1 MKKNFFN
8 KNNIAYSCKNTK
20 VIKIML
26 KVECI
31 YTNQIKEFPFGT
43 RLSEIAKITK
53 PKLKYPIVGALVDNE
68 VQELAFRIIKPHK
81 IEFIDITHQDGMRMF
96 FRSLYFVLM
105 KAAKDLIPNADI
117 MIEHRVSKGYYSEIK
132 GIDLRKNKS
141 LIGKIKNQMH
151 EIIDADFPF
160 IRKDILNS
168 EAVKIFEENNL
179 PEKANLF
186 KQSPA
191 LFTSIYQLDNLQDYF
206 YGYLVPSTGFL
217 TNFDLI
223 PLYDGMLLKIP
234 QRINPDVL
242 EPFIKQDKMFDIL
255 DEHKQW
261 VKALNSANVGRLNNQ
276 ISSGRGGDLIKISEA
291 LHEKKIAEIADKI
304 KERKSIKLI
313 LIAGPS
319 SSGKTTFS
327 KRLAVQLIV
336 AGLKP
341 VQISLD
347 NYFVDRENTPLDENG
362 EYDFESID
370 AIDTETFSQ
379 NINDLQQGK
388 SVEIPKFSFEEGKRY
403 YDGTIISADKETVI
417 IAEGIHALNP
427 KLTEHI
433 PSDIK
438 YKIYISA
445 LTQIGIDGHNRI
457 PTTDNR
463 LLRRMIRDYKY
474 RGYSALET
482 LQRWPS
488 VRRGEEKNI
497 FPFQEQ
503 ADIMFNSAL
512 LYELAVLK
520 KYAEPLLK
528 NICQKEKEFAEA
540 KRLLKFLS
548 YFKDLNDEEEI
559 PPTSILREFLGN
571 SSFHY

>member
-1 MKKNFFN
+1 
-8 KNNIAYSCKNTK
+8 
-20 VIKIML
+20 ML
-26 KVECI
+26 KIKCI
-31 YTNQIKEFPFGT
+31 STDQVLQFPFGT
-43 RLSEIAKITK
+43 PLSDILEETE
-53 PKLKYPIVGALVDNE
+53 PDLKYPVVGALVDNE
-68 VQELAFRIIKPHK
+68 VQELAFRIVKPHQV
-81 IEFIDITHQDGMRMF
+81 EFIDITHDDGMRMY

-105 KAAKDLIPNADI
+105 KAVKDLMPEADL
-117 MIEHRVSKGYYSEIK
+117 MIEHTVSGGYFCEIK
-132 GIDLRKNKS
+132 NMDLTKNIP
-141 LIGKIKNQMH
+141 LIEDIKLQMQKIIKANY
-151 EIIDADFPF
+151 PF
-160 IRKDILNS
+160 IRIDILNS
-168 EAVKIFEENNL
+168 EAIKIFETNNL

-191 LFTSIYQLDNLQDYF
+191 LYTSIFRLDNMLDYF
-206 YGYLVPSTGFL
+206 YGYLVPSTGYL
-217 TNFDLI
+217 INFNLI
-223 PLYDGMLLKIP
+223 PLYDGMLLQIP
-234 QRINPDVL
+234 KRSDPKKLV
-242 EPFIKQDKMFDIL
+242 PFVKQKKMFDIL

-261 VKALNSANVGRLNNQ
+261 VKALNSANVGRLNDRINN
-276 ISSGRGGDLIKISEA
+276 GYGGELIKISEA
-291 LHEKKIAEIADKI
+291 LHEKKIAEIADII
-304 KERKSIKLI
+304 KDKETIKLI

-347 NYFVDRENTPLDENG
+347 NYFVNREDTPLDENG
-362 EYDFESID
+362 EYDFETID
-370 AIDTETFSQ
+370 AIDIETFTQ
-379 NINDLQQGK
+379 NMNGLQAGK
-388 SVEIPKFSFEEGKRY
+388 TIEIPKFSFEEGKRFF
-403 YDGTIISADKETVI
+403 DGTKISANHDTII

-427 KLTEHI
+427 KLTKHI
-433 PSDIK
+433 DSKIK

-474 RGYSALET
+474 RGYSAFDT
-482 LQRWPS
+482 LKRWPS

-497 FPFQEQ
+497 FPFQEH

-512 LYELAVLK
+512 LYELALLK

-528 NICQKEKEFAEA
+528 NICQSEKEFAEA
-540 KRLLKFLS
+540 RRILKFLS
-548 YFKDLNDEEEI
+548 YFKDLNDEDEI
-559 PPTSILREFLGN
+559 PPTSILREFLGD

>member
-1 MKKNFFN
+1 
-8 KNNIAYSCKNTK
+8 
-20 VIKIML
+20 ML
-26 KVECI
+26 KIECI
-31 YTNQIKEFPFGT
+31 CTNQTKEFPFGT
-43 RLSEIAKITK
+43 TLSKIAEITK
-53 PKLKYPIVGALVDNE
+53 PKLKYPVLGALVDNE
-68 VQELAFRIIKPHK
+68 VQELAFRIVKPHK
-81 IEFIDITHQDGMRMF
+81 VEFIDITNQDGMRMY

-105 KAAKDLIPNADI
+105 KAVKDLIPDADV
-117 MIEHRVSKGYYSEIK
+117 MIEHRVSRGYFCEIK
-132 GIDLRKNKS
+132 GMDLRKSKRIINDV
-141 LIGKIKNQMH
+141 KNQMK
-151 EIIDADFPF
+151 EIIKADYPF

-168 EAVKIFEENNL
+168 EAVKIFEKNNL

-191 LFTSIYQLDNLQDYF
+191 LFTSIYQLDNMLDYF
-206 YGYLVPSTGFL
+206 YGYLVPSTGYL
-217 TNFDLI
+217 INFDLI

-234 QRINPDVL
+234 QRLNPKEL
-242 EPFIKQDKMFDIL
+242 EPFVKQDKMFDIL
-255 DEHKQW
+255 EEHKQW
-261 VKALNSANVGRLNNQ
+261 VKALNTANVGRLNNQ
-276 ISSGRGGDLIKISEA
+276 ITSGKGGDLIKISEA
-291 LHEKKIAEIADKI
+291 LHEKKIAEIAEKI
-304 KERKSIKLI
+304 KARKSVKLI

-347 NYFVDRENTPLDENG
+347 NYFVDREKTPLDENG
-362 EYDFESID
+362 EYDFEALE
-370 AIDTETFSQ
+370 AIDIVTFAQ
-379 NINDLQQGK
+379 NINDLQNGK
-388 SVEIPKFSFEEGKRY
+388 TIEIPKFNFETGKRY
-403 YDGTIISADKETVI
+403 YDGTTLTADDETVI

-427 KLTEHI
+427 EMTEQI
-433 PSDIK
+433 APEIK

-474 RGYSALET
+474 RGYSAFET
-482 LQRWPS
+482 LKRWPS

-512 LYELAVLK
+512 LYELAVIK

-528 NICQKEKEFAEA
+528 YICQSEPEYAEA

-548 YFKDLNDEEEI
+548 YFKDMDNEDEI

>member
-1 MKKNFFN
+1 
-8 KNNIAYSCKNTK
+8 
-20 VIKIML
+20 ML
-26 KVECI
+26 KIECI
-31 YTNQIKEFPFGT
+31 CTNQTKEFPFGT
-43 RLSEIAKITK
+43 TLSKIAEITK
-53 PKLKYPIVGALVDNE
+53 PKLKYPVLGALVDNE
-68 VQELAFRIIKPHK
+68 VQELAFRIVKPHK
-81 IEFIDITHQDGMRMF
+81 VEFIDITHQDGMRMY

-105 KAAKDLIPNADI
+105 KAVKDLIPDADV
-117 MIEHRVSKGYYSEIK
+117 MIEHRVSRGYFCEIK
-132 GIDLRKNKS
+132 GMDLRKSK
-141 LIGKIKNQMH
+141 KIIADVKKQMK
-151 EIIDADFPF
+151 EIIKADYSF

-168 EAVKIFEENNL
+168 EAVKIFEKNNL

-191 LFTSIYQLDNLQDYF
+191 LFTSIYQLDNLWDYF
-206 YGYLVPSTGFL
+206 YGYLVPSTGYL

-234 QRINPDVL
+234 QRLNPKEL
-242 EPFIKQDKMFDIL
+242 EPFVKQDKMFDIL
-255 DEHKQW
+255 EEHKQW
-261 VKALNSANVGRLNNQ
+261 VKALNTANVGRLNNQ
-276 ISSGRGGDLIKISEA
+276 ITSGKGGDLIKISEA

-304 KERKSIKLI
+304 KARKSVKLI

-347 NYFVDRENTPLDENG
+347 NYFVDREKTPLDENG
-362 EYDFESID
+362 EYDFEALE
-370 AIDTETFSQ
+370 AIDIDTFAQ
-379 NINDLQQGK
+379 NINDLQNGK
-388 SVEIPKFSFEEGKRY
+388 TIEIPKFSFEEGKRY
-403 YDGTIISADKETVI
+403 YDGTTLTADDETVI

-427 KLTEHI
+427 KMTEQI
-433 PSDIK
+433 APEIK

-474 RGYSALET
+474 RGYSAFET
-482 LQRWPS
+482 LKRWPS

-512 LYELAVLK
+512 LYELAVIK

-528 NICQKEKEFAEA
+528 YISQSEPEYAEA

-548 YFKDLNDEEEI
+548 YFKDMDNEDEI
-559 PPTSILREFLGN
+559 PPTSILREFLGD

>member
-1 MKKNFFN
+1 MLEIDCICTGQTKK
-8 KNNIAYSCKNTK
+8 Y
-20 VIKIML
+20 
-26 KVECI
+26 
-31 YTNQIKEFPFGT
+31 PFGT
-43 RLSEIAKITK
+43 RLFEILKDTN
-53 PKLKYPIVGALVDNE
+53 PKLKYPVLGALVDNE
-68 VQELAFRIIKPHK
+68 VQELSFRIIKPHRV
-81 IEFIDITHQDGMRMF
+81 EFIDITNQDGIRMY

-105 KAAKDLIPNADI
+105 KAVKDIIPDADL
-117 MIEHRVSKGYYSEIK
+117 MIEHAVSRGYFCEIR
-132 GIDLRKNKS
+132 GIDLTGKNK
-141 LIGKIKNQMH
+141 LIEKIKKRMQA
-151 EIIDADFPF
+151 IIDADYPF
-160 IRKDILNS
+160 ARKDILNS
-168 EAVKIFEENNL
+168 EAIKIFEESNF

-191 LFTSIYQLDNLQDYF
+191 LYTSVYQLDNMIDYF
-206 YGYLVPSTGFL
+206 YGYLVPSTGYL
-217 TNFDLI
+217 TKFDII

-234 QRINPDVL
+234 KRTNPEEL
-242 EPFIKQDKMFDIL
+242 EPFVKQDKMFDIL
-255 DEHKQW
+255 EEHKQW
-261 VKALNSANVGRLNNQ
+261 VKALNAANVGRLNDRINE
-276 ISSGRGGDLIKISEA
+276 GYAGTLIKISEA

-304 KERKSIKLI
+304 KEQKTVKLI

-347 NYFVDRENTPLDENG
+347 NYFVDREKTPLDENG
-362 EYDFESID
+362 EYDFESVDALDID
-370 AIDTETFSQ
+370 KFTE
-379 NINDLQQGK
+379 NINDLRNGK
-388 SVEIPKFSFEEGKRY
+388 TIEIPKFSFEKGKRY
-403 YDGTIISADKETVI
+403 YDGTKISADKETVI

-427 KLTEHI
+427 KLTEQI
-433 PSDIK
+433 PDKAK

-463 LLRRMIRDYKY
+463 LLRRIIRDHKY
-474 RGYSALET
+474 RGYSAYET
-482 LQRWPS
+482 LKRWQS

-497 FPFQEQ
+497 FPFQEH

-512 LYELAVLK
+512 LYELAVIK
-520 KYAEPLLK
+520 KHAEPLLK
-528 NICQKEKEFAEA
+528 TIPQTEPEFAEA

-548 YFKDLNDEEEI
+548 YFKDMNNEKEI

>member
-1 MKKNFFN
+1 MFIQKIKN
-8 KNNIAYSCKNTK
+8 
-20 VIKIML
+20 ML
-26 KVECI
+26 KIECI
-31 YTNQIKEFPFGT
+31 NTNRIKKFPFGT
-43 RLSEIAKITK
+43 RLYDIMKETA
-53 PKLKYPIVGALVDNE
+53 PNLKYPVLGALVDNE

-81 IEFIDITHQDGMRMF
+81 VDFFDITHQDGMRMY
-96 FRSLYFVLM
+96 FRSLYYVLM
-105 KAAKDLIPNADI
+105 KAVKDIMPDADL
-117 MIEHRVSKGYYSEIK
+117 MIEHRVSKGYFCEIK
-132 GIDLRKNKS
+132 GLNLTDNPK
-141 LIGKIKNQMH
+141 LIEDIKLQMQKIIK
-151 EIIDADFPF
+151 ADYPF

-168 EAVKIFEENNL
+168 EAVKIFESNNL

-191 LFTSIYQLDNLQDYF
+191 LYTSIYQLDNMLDYF
-206 YGYLVPSTGFL
+206 YGYLVPSTGYL
-217 TNFDLI
+217 TKFDLI

-234 QRINPDVL
+234 QRNNPDKL
-242 EPFIKQDKMFDIL
+242 EPFVKQDKMFDIL
-255 DEHKQW
+255 DEHKHW
-261 VKALNSANVGRLNNQ
+261 VKALNSANVGRLNDR
-276 ISSGRGGDLIKISEA
+276 ITEGSGGELIKISEA

-304 KERKSIKLI
+304 KEKKSIKLI

-347 NYFVDRENTPLDENG
+347 NYFVNREDTPLDENG
-362 EYDFESID
+362 DYDFETID
-370 AIDTETFSQ
+370 AIDRKTFAE

-388 SVEIPKFSFEEGKRY
+388 TVEIPKFDFETGKRF
-403 YDGTIISADKETVI
+403 YDGTKISADNETVI

-427 KLTEHI
+427 KLTKHI
-433 PSDIK
+433 ADETK
-438 YKIYISA
+438 YRIYISA

-463 LLRRMIRDYKY
+463 LLRRIIRDYKY
-474 RGYSALET
+474 RGYSAFET
-482 LQRWPS
+482 LKRWPS

-497 FPFQEQ
+497 FPFQEH

-512 LYELAVLK
+512 LYELALLK

-540 KRLLKFLS
+540 KRVLKFLS
-548 YFKDLNDEEEI
+548 YFKDLNEEDEI
-559 PPTSILREFLGN
+559 PPTSILREFLGD

>member
-1 MKKNFFN
+1 
-8 KNNIAYSCKNTK
+8 
-20 VIKIML
+20 ML
-26 KVECI
+26 KIECI
-31 YTNQIKEFPFGT
+31 YTKQVKEYAFGT
-43 RLSEIAKITK
+43 RLSAILKDTE
-53 PKLKYPIVGALVDNE
+53 PKLKYSVLGALVDNV
-68 VQELAFRIIKPHK
+68 VQELSFRIIKPHR
-81 IEFIDITHQDGMRMF
+81 IEFIDITHQDGMRMY

-105 KAAKDLIPNADI
+105 KAVKDLIPDADL
-117 MIEHRVSKGYYSEIK
+117 MIEHRVSRGYFCEIK
-132 GIDLRKNKS
+132 GLNLKNNS
-141 LIGKIKNQMH
+141 NLIKDIKLQMH
-151 EIIDADFPF
+151 KIIEADYPF
-160 IRKDILNS
+160 IRKEILNS
-168 EAVKIFEENNL
+168 EAIKIFETNNL

-191 LFTSIYQLDNLQDYF
+191 LYTSIYQFGNLADYF
-206 YGYLVPSTGFL
+206 YGYLVPSSGYL

-234 QRINPDVL
+234 QKNNPDKL
-242 EPFIKQDKMFDIL
+242 EPFVKQDKMFDIL
-255 DEHKQW
+255 DEHKHW
-261 VKALNSANVGRLNNQ
+261 VKALNSANVGRLNDRINE
-276 ISSGRGGDLIKISEA
+276 GYGGELIKISEA

-304 KERKSIKLI
+304 KERKTIKLI

-336 AGLKP
+336 SGLKP

-347 NYFVDRENTPLDENG
+347 NYFVNREDSPLDENG
-362 EYDFESID
+362 EYDFESIE
-370 AIDTETFSQ
+370 AIDIKTFTQ
-379 NINDLQQGK
+379 NINDLQAGK
-388 SVEIPKFSFEEGKRY
+388 TVEIPKFSFEDGKRF
-403 YDGTIISADKETVI
+403 YDGTKISADKETII

-427 KLTEHI
+427 KLTKHI
-433 PSDIK
+433 DSEIK

-463 LLRRMIRDYKY
+463 LLRRMIRDHKY
-474 RGYSALET
+474 RGYSAFET
-482 LQRWPS
+482 LKRWPS

-497 FPFQEQ
+497 FPYQEH

-512 LYELAVLK
+512 LYELALLK

-528 NICQKEKEFAEA
+528 TICQSEKEFAEA
-540 KRLLKFLS
+540 VRILKFLS
-548 YFKDLNDEEEI
+548 YFKDLNDEDEI
-559 PPTSILREFLGN
+559 PPTSILREFLGD

>member
-1 MKKNFFN
+1 MLQ
-8 KNNIAYSCKNTK
+8 
-20 VIKIML
+20 IKCL
-26 KVECI
+26 CTEQ
-31 YTNQIKEFPFGT
+31 TKEFPFGT
-43 RLSEIAKITK
+43 RLSEILKYTQ
-53 PKLKYPIVGALVDNE
+53 PKLKYPVLGALVDNE
-68 VQELAFRIIKPHK
+68 VQELSFRIIKPHRV
-81 IEFIDITHQDGMRMF
+81 EFIDITHQDGMRMY

-105 KAAKDLIPNADI
+105 KAVKDLMPDADL
-117 MIEHRVSKGYYSEIK
+117 MIEHRVSRGYFCEIK
-132 GIDLRKNKS
+132 GLNLTENSK
-141 LIGKIKNQMH
+141 LIEDIKLQMH
-151 EIIDADFPF
+151 KIIDADYPF

-168 EAVKIFEENNL
+168 EAIKIFEANNL

-191 LFTSIYQLDNLQDYF
+191 LYTSIYQLDNMLDYF
-206 YGYLVPSTGFL
+206 YGYLVPSSAYL
-217 TNFDLI
+217 INFDLI

-234 QRINPDVL
+234 QKNNPDKL
-242 EPFIKQDKMFDIL
+242 EYFVKQDKMFDIL
-255 DEHKQW
+255 DEHKHW
-261 VKALNSANVGRLNNQ
+261 VKALNSANVGRLNDRINE
-276 ISSGRGGDLIKISEA
+276 GYGGELIKISEA

-304 KERKSIKLI
+304 KERKTIKLI

-336 AGLKP
+336 SGLKP

-347 NYFVDRENTPLDENG
+347 NYFVNREDTPLDENG
-362 EYDFESID
+362 EYDFEAIE
-370 AIDTETFSQ
+370 AIDIKTFTQ
-379 NINDLQQGK
+379 NINDLQAGK
-388 SVEIPKFSFEEGKRY
+388 TVEIPKFSFEEGKRF
-403 YDGTIISADKETVI
+403 YDGTKISANNETII

-427 KLTEHI
+427 KLTKHI
-433 PSDIK
+433 NSEIK

-474 RGYSALET
+474 RGYSAYDT
-482 LQRWPS
+482 LKRWPS

-497 FPFQEQ
+497 FPYQEH

-512 LYELAVLK
+512 LYELALLK

-528 NICQKEKEFAEA
+528 SICQNEKEYAEA
-540 KRLLKFLS
+540 KRILKFLS
-548 YFKDLNDEEEI
+548 YFKDLNDEDEI
-559 PPTSILREFLGN
+559 PPTSILREFLGD